1 MAPEEFDMS
10 IYRGMLK
17 ELNAGKRVVLLTTLG
32 DAGQRGMSRPEKA
45 YYTDADLENPRF
57 TDSESSERRQ
67 LIGEALATG
76 ELQVAT
82 TPEHKILVVEP
93 LFPEP
98 RLIIFGGGHIGK
110 ALCVFGARL
119 GFLVTV
125 VDDRIDFANRE
136 RFPDADQVICESFGR
151 SFEHLQ
157 FGPHTYVVLVTRGHS
172 HDSACLREVVKKT
185 WAYAGMIGSRRRVH
199 GVKEQ
204 LISEGA
210 PREVVEKVNAPIGL
224 DIGAVTPEE
233 IAIAILAQVIGYRRL
248 ENPKMGRESA
258 RLKWTEF
265 DREVIE
271 ELGLGR
277 NDEKAMA
284 TVISTRGSAPRKAG
298 AKMLVWPDGRI
309 LGSVG
314 GGGGEAAVMQAAQ
327 DVIRGGGY
335 LIQPIDMTS
344 CFTEE
349 EGMVC
354 GGTMRVLVESVR
366 D

>member
-1 MAPEEFDMS
+1 MS
-10 IYRGMLK
+10 IYSDVL
-17 ELNAGKRVVLLTTLG
+17 EQLNAGKKVVMLTTLG
-32 DAGQRGMSRPEKA
+32 EGDHGTSQPEKA
-45 YYTDADLENPRF
+45 CYTEADIENRRF
-57 TDSESSERRQ
+57 GGSVSSETRQ
-67 LIGEALATG
+67 LLQEALATG
-76 ELQVAT
+76 ELRVAT
-82 TPEHKILVVEP
+82 TAEHKILVAEP
-93 LFPEP
+93 LYPEP

-110 ALCVFGARL
+110 ALCEFGARL

-125 VDDRIDFANRE
+125 VDDRIEFANRE
-136 RFPDADQVICESFGR
+136 RFPDADEVICESFEK
-151 SFEHLQ
+151 SFERLR

-172 HDSACLREVVKKT
+172 HDTACLRQVVKKA

-204 LISEGA
+204 LISEGS

-233 IAIAILAQVIGYRRL
+233 ITISILAQVISYRRL
-248 ENPKMGRESA
+248 ENPKAGRESA

-277 NDEKAMA
+277 DDEKAMA

-298 AKMLVWPDGRI
+298 AKMLIWPDGRI

-314 GGGGEAAVMQAAQ
+314 GGGGEAVVMQTAR
-327 DVIRGGGY
+327 DVIRRGGY
-335 LIQPIDMTS
+335 LIQAVDMTS
-344 CFTEE
+344 CFTED

-354 GGTMRVLVESVR
+354 GGTMKVLIESVR
-366 D
+366 NQAGL